1 MTSMGQLYRVRN
13 ILAIAISLEANVKV
27 ILTKQPQERSN
38 EPCPSL
44 IAYSNLARITSCRG
58 KGDEIKHIEKRLI
71 IL

>member
-1 MTSMGQLYRVRN
+1 MTSMGQLYRVKN

-44 IAYSNLARITSCRG
+44 IAYSNLARITSLL
-58 KGDEIKHIEKRLI
+58 E
-71 IL
+71 